1 MDKIIDFSN
10 SLALQPKFHELI
22 PGGAHTYAKG
32 DDQYPEFM
40 PPIIERG
47 KGCHVWDV
55 DGNEFIEYGMGLRAI
70 SLGHG
75 YEPPIEAAYKQMR
88 MGNNY
93 ARPAHIELKAAET
106 FLEVTPG
113 MEMVKFCKN
122 GSDATTAAIKLSRA
136 YTGRDMIAICG
147 DHPFFSID
155 DWFIGATAINAGI
168 PQNVINQTL
177 KFKFNDL
184 ESVKAMFEAYPDDI
198 ACVIMETEKYTPVDQ
213 HFLCE
218 FMALCKAHGTVF
230 ILDEM
235 ITGYRWHIGGAQ
247 TKYGIVPDLT
257 TFGKAMGNGFAV
269 SALAGKRELMELGG
283 LHHDKER
290 VFLLS
295 TTHGAENHALAAY
308 MSIVEEYK
316 KHNVIEYLD
325 YQGERLRAG
334 IQKSIDEYGI
344 GEYFSIIGHPAC
356 LVFGTKGQDK
366 LPSQPYRTLFLQEI
380 MKGGIIAPNLVNSFS
395 HTDKDTDRTV
405 EVFHEALN
413 VYKKAIEEGVEK
425 YLVGRSVQPVY
436 RKQNRMLKTIN

>member
-1 MDKIIDFSN
+1 MQKNRDFTK
-10 SLALQPKFHELI
+10 SLALQPKFHAAI

-40 PPIIERG
+40 PPIIEKG

-55 DGNEFIEYGMGLRAI
+55 DGNEYIEYGMGLRAI

-75 YEPPIEAAYKQMR
+75 YEPPIEAAYRQMKL
-88 MGNNY
+88 GNNY
-93 ARPAHIELKAAET
+93 ARPAKIELEAAET
-106 FLEVTPG
+106 FLAETPG
-113 MEMVKFCKN
+113 AEMVKFSKN

-136 YTGRDMIAICG
+136 YTGRELVAICG

-155 DWFIGATAINAGI
+155 DWFIGATSINAGI
-168 PQNVINQTL
+168 PQNIINQTV
-177 KFKFNDL
+177 KFRFNDL
-184 ESVKAMFEAYPDDI
+184 ESVKAMFDKYPGEI

-218 FMALCKAHGTVF
+218 FMSICKAEGTVF
-230 ILDEM
+230 IIDEM

-247 TKYGIVPDLT
+247 TKYGITPDLS
-257 TFGKAMGNGFAV
+257 TFGKAMGNGFAI

-283 LHHDKER
+283 LYHDKER

-316 KHNVIEYLD
+316 KHKVVEYLD
-325 YQGERLRAG
+325 YQGERLRKG
-334 IQKSIDEYGI
+334 IQASIDEYDI
-344 GEYFSIIGHPAC
+344 GDYFSIIGHPAC

-366 LPSQPYRTLFLQEI
+366 LPSQPYRTLFLQELL
-380 MKGGIIAPNLVNSFS
+380 KRGVLAPNLVISFS
-395 HTDKDTDRTV
+395 HSDKDVDQTV
-405 EVFHEALN
+405 EIFHDSLA
-413 VYKKAIEEGVEK
+413 VYKKALEEGVDK
-425 YLVGRSVQPVY
+425 YLIGRPVQPVY
-436 RKQNRMLKTIN
+436 RKSNGLIKTI